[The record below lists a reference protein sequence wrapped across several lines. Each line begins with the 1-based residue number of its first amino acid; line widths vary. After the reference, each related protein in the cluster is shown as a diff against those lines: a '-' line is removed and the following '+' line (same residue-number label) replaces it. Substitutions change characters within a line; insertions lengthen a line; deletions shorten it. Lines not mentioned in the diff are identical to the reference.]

1 MPVPKRKRS
10 KSRRDKRFANKGIK
24 VKAITACK
32 QCTAPLVPHVICKG
46 CGYYK
51 GRKVIVTK
59 VDRTQKRIQ
68 TAQAKKQASTS
79 LRSAKP
85 SQESE

>member
-24 VKAITACK
+24 VKAVTTCK
-32 QCTAPLVPHVICKG
+32 QCAAPLVPHVVCKG

-51 GRKVIVTK
+51 GKKVIVTK

-68 TAQAKKQASTS
+68 VAQTKKQTS
-79 LRSAKP
+79 ADLSAKP
-85 SQESE
+85 LQESE

>member
-24 VKAITACK
+24 VKAITECK
-32 QCTAPLVPHVICKG
+32 QCAAPLVPHVVCKG

-51 GRKVIVTK
+51 GKKIIVTK
-59 VDRTQKRIQ
+59 IDRTQKRIQ
-68 TAQAKKQASTS
+68 ATQARKKASADLSTKS
-79 LRSAKP
+79 L
-85 SQESE
+85 QESE

>member
-32 QCTAPLVPHVICKG
+32 QCAEPLVPHVVCKG

-51 GRKVIVTK
+51 GKKVIVTK

-68 TAQAKKQASTS
+68 VAQTKKQPSAD
-79 LRSAKP
+79 LSAKP
-85 SQESE
+85 LHESE